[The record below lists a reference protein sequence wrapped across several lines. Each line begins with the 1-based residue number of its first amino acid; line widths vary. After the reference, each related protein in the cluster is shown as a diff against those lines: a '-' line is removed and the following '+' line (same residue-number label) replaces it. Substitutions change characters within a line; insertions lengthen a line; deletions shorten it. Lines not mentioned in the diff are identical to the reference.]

1 MYSFEGNY
9 KSKRSLVF
17 DHTQKLSTHA
27 LVQKTREERRSRENM
42 VKQERSA
49 TKIQRCI
56 RDYVERIKV
65 KRYFIELFNELSN
78 QLGDTINKSDFN
90 VEHEFEHK
98 LMKLLQCFNT
108 CYRGKS
114 PDQRHLFTVCRLLLS
129 KHGKDAQISWLTNGS
144 MDHIFTLGNSLLIN
158 IKYLSNLPSLTPSS
172 NYTLPIR
179 IFEELFNI
187 FIGTSSS
194 TKISLYS
201 KHLYF
206 SIEWICRYLSN
217 HHYFNYLAYFIDQ
230 QLPSTVGYFQDVITQ
245 SRVFELVEFFKLPK
259 ARAFINLLIAPLK
272 CASNLSGNSSQ
283 FSNPMVD
290 LYRELVFTA
299 LNDILTPAIDDHN
312 TYTIGERVVRSVGIE
327 MFKLPNIH
335 QIVINGCLTEV
346 ENKNSQLN
354 TEQRQQQPHNGTISL
369 IPSINLLH
377 LFVTVAIPGMLVKC
391 DPTTTTLS
399 STVHTAESSM
409 IQDTDEDDDDN
420 HEEAVTEEEGGD
432 ESLPVLL
439 ATESYTHYT
448 WSGSPLEAA
457 IIIRFVAWMF
467 MRCLTEPHLPIV
479 RPITNH
485 KPLQLRSGQEEELSD
500 DDDDNKIDD
509 NHNTV
514 KGMGINDQ
522 EMNMSA
528 EFTRNTNNC
537 SIISEDLSFQ
547 PITQLKKISV
557 SLSHSLPALA
567 ASALSTVENFTS
579 DLDNPDKLELIHSS
593 SYLHYCLSQVCGL
606 SRTSLIRIN
615 SIYSQHTIYL
625 RCLWKLI
632 ENTKCSD
639 KSTTINY
646 SDPNMYSLL
655 NILCSGEL
663 PSHLMELQSYLPL
676 IFTFADCLHHR
687 LLCLTD
693 SEICDI
699 SSEVNYTNS
708 DDYRHQQS
716 INNNS
721 EPSRGG
727 CGFRAD
733 ELLHVGARLRDLML
747 GLIDLSHPD
756 QVPKRTR
763 NLQTD
768 THCTESME
776 QPNYSAV
783 LRRIKQWV
791 EMTDLG
797 NSPGGDLLM
806 RNNTEWS
813 IPDLRVLLYCWCS
826 LLRQIERLVFQ
837 IYDWDRRC
845 RRQQD
850 ISLPIYLLHNPQ
862 TTTTTTM
869 TCTASTNVSSPFSS
883 PSSSITDIARV
894 TNSPRLPI
902 GTPSVSQTFWL
913 KDNLFDLLNTTESQ
927 SSWFENRGYQD
938 TLALADAP
946 FGYYSILNP
955 DRNQAVLESFS
966 LSNRQIR
973 QILLLKKVP
982 FVIPFEKRVK
992 LFKIL
997 INDDS
1002 TYNRN
1007 PFRRIYNISNQPSV
1021 PLIVR
1026 RTHLYEDGFEK
1037 LSKENVPNLHQRLKV
1052 TFLNPTGLAEVGI
1065 DGGGLSREF
1074 LTEIIRAGFDP
1085 TRGFFI
1091 YASDKTL
1098 YPNPQASAI
1107 TTNYLKHYYFLGRIL
1122 AKAIF
1127 EGVLVDLQ
1135 FAYFFLAKIVSRS
1148 GGGGVGFDYLHS
1160 LDPQLYKQLLFLK
1173 NYKGDVRDLSLDFT
1187 MVQSI
1192 FGQSETVELKPGG
1205 KHIPVT
1211 EENRVEYVHLIA
1223 NYKLNKMIYPQVRA
1237 FTAGLND
1244 VIPIDWVRLF
1254 DAEELQTLISG
1265 ADMVIDVD
1273 DLRQHTFYIGNSIN
1287 YTETLDCFWLV
1298 LKNFNESDKRS
1309 FLRFVTACSRPPMF
1323 GFRDLQPP
1331 FSIQITDEIERLPT
1345 ASTCTNLLKLPN
1357 FRNIH
1362 ILRERLLYAL
1372 NANAGFEY
1380 G

>member
-9 KSKRSLVF
+9 KSKRSLVL

-27 LVQKTREERRSRENM
+27 LVQKTREERKSRE
-42 VKQERSA
+42 
-49 TKIQRCI
+49 
-56 RDYVERIKV
+56 
-65 KRYFIELFNELSN
+65 KRYFIELLNELSK
-78 QLGDTINKSDFN
+78 QLDDIINKTGFN

-98 LMKLLQCFNT
+98 LLKLLQCFNT
-108 CYRGKS
+108 CYRNKS
-114 PDQRHLFTVCRLLLS
+114 PEQKHLFTVCRLLLS
-129 KHGKDAQISWLTNGS
+129 KHGKDAQVNWLTNGS
-144 MDHIFTLGNSLLIN
+144 VDHIFTLGNSLLIN
-158 IKYLSNLPSLTPSS
+158 VKYLTKLPSLTTSS

-179 IFEELFNI
+179 VLEELFNI
-187 FIGTSSS
+187 LIGTCSS

-201 KHLYF
+201 KQLYF
-206 SIEWICRYLSN
+206 SIEWICRHLSK
-217 HHYFNYLAYFIDQ
+217 HHYFNHLAYFMDQ
-230 QLPSTVGYFQDVITQ
+230 QLPTTTGGYLKDFTTQ
-245 SRVFELVEFFKLPK
+245 SQVFDPVEFFKLPK
-259 ARAFINLLIAPLK
+259 TRPFINLIIAPLK
-272 CASNLSGNSSQ
+272 CAFNLSDNGSP

-299 LNDILTPAIDDHN
+299 LNDILISTIDDHN
-312 TYTIGERVVRSVGIE
+312 TYIIGERVILSVGME
-327 MFKLPNIH
+327 MFKLPNLH
-335 QIVINGCLTEV
+335 QIVIHGCLTAV
-346 ENKNSQLN
+346 ENENCQLN
-354 TEQRQQQPHNGTISL
+354 TEQRPHNGTISL

-391 DPTTTTLS
+391 DSTTTTSS
-399 STVHTAESSM
+399 STVHTTESSM
-409 IQDTDEDDDDN
+409 IQDTDDDDN

-457 IIIRFVAWMF
+457 ITIRFVARILMS
-467 MRCLTEPHLPIV
+467 CLTEPHLPIV
-479 RPITNH
+479 RPITDP
-485 KPLQLRSGQEEELSD
+485 KPLQLRIGQGEELSD
-500 DDDDNKIDD
+500 DDDGVDDDNKIND
-509 NHNTV
+509 NHNRM
-514 KGMGINDQ
+514 KGVEINDQ
-522 EMNMSA
+522 EMKMSA
-528 EFTRNTNNC
+528 EFTRSTNNC
-537 SIISEDLSFQ
+537 SLISEAVLFQ
-547 PITQLKKISV
+547 PASQLTKISA

-567 ASALSTVENFTS
+567 ASSLSTLENFNS
-579 DLDNPDKLELIHSS
+579 DLDNSDKLELIRSS
-593 SYLHYCLSQVCGL
+593 SYLHYCLSQVCSL

-615 SIYSQHTIYL
+615 SIYSQYTIYL

-632 ENTKCSD
+632 ENTKCLN
-639 KSTTINY
+639 KSTLNY
-646 SDPNMYSLL
+646 SNTNMSTLF

-663 PSHLMELQSYLPL
+663 PTHLVELQSYLPL

-699 SSEVNYTNS
+699 SSEANYTNS
-708 DDYRHQQS
+708 NDYRHQQP

-733 ELLHVGARLRDLML
+733 ELLQVGARLRDLML

-756 QVPKRTR
+756 QVPKQTR
-763 NLQTD
+763 CNLQTD
-768 THCTESME
+768 THCVESME
-776 QPNYSAV
+776 QPNYGAV
-783 LRRIKQWV
+783 LRRIEQWV
-791 EMTDLG
+791 EIADLG
-797 NSPGGDLLM
+797 SSPIGDLMM
-806 RNNTEWS
+806 RNYTQWS
-813 IPDLRVLLYCWCS
+813 IPDFRLLLYCWCS
-826 LLRQIERLVFQ
+826 LLRRVERLVFQ

-850 ISLPIYLLHNPQ
+850 TSLPIYLLQNPQ
-862 TTTTTTM
+862 STTT
-869 TCTASTNVSSPFSS
+869 TASTNASSTFSS
-883 PSSSITDIARV
+883 SSSSTDIARV
-894 TNSPRLPI
+894 TNSPRLPL
-902 GTPSVSQTFWL
+902 GTPSLSQTFWL

-927 SSWFENRGYQD
+927 SSWFENHGYQN
-938 TLALADAP
+938 TLALAGAP

-955 DRNQAVLESFS
+955 DRNQVLLESFS

-973 QILLLKKVP
+973 QVLLLKKVP

-997 INDDS
+997 INDGS

-1007 PFRRIYNISNQPSV
+1007 PFRRIYNMSNQPSV
-1021 PLIVR
+1021 SLVVR

-1037 LSKENVPNLHQRLKV
+1037 LSKENAPNLRQRLKV

-1107 TTNYLKHYYFLGRIL
+1107 TLDYLKHYYFLGRIL
-1122 AKAIF
+1122 AKAIY
-1127 EGVLVDLQ
+1127 EGVLVELQ

-1192 FGQSETVELKPGG
+1192 FGQSETIELKPGG

-1265 ADMVIDVD
+1265 ADMVIDVN
-1273 DLRQHTFYIGNSIN
+1273 DLKQHTFYIGNSLN
-1287 YTETLDCFWLV
+1287 YTETLDCFWSV
-1298 LKNFNESDKRS
+1298 LHNFSESDKRS

-1323 GFRDLQPP
+1323 GFRELQPP

-1357 FRNIH
+1357 FRNIKL
-1362 ILRERLLYAL
+1362 LRERLLYAL

>member
-42 VKQERSA
+42 VKQERAA

-78 QLGDTINKSDFN
+78 QLNDTINKSDFN

-108 CYRGKS
+108 CYRCKS

-129 KHGKDAQISWLTNGS
+129 KYGKDAQISWLTNGS

-201 KHLYF
+201 KQLYF

-272 CASNLSGNSSQ
+272 CASNLSGNGSQ

-312 TYTIGERVVRSVGIE
+312 TYTIGERVVRSFGIE
-327 MFKLPNIH
+327 IFKLPNLH

-354 TEQRQQQPHNGTISL
+354 TERQRQQPHDGTISL

-409 IQDTDEDDDDN
+409 IQDTDEDDDDDDN

-514 KGMGINDQ
+514 KGVGINDQ

-528 EFTRNTNNC
+528 EFTRNTN
-537 SIISEDLSFQ
+537 IISEDLSFQ

-567 ASALSTVENFTS
+567 ASALSTVENFTR

-639 KSTTINY
+639 KSTILNY
-646 SDPNMYSLL
+646 SDSNMYSLL

-733 ELLHVGARLRDLML
+733 ELLHVGTRLRDLML

-763 NLQTD
+763 NLQTY

-776 QPNYSAV
+776 QPNYGAV

-797 NSPGGDLLM
+797 NSPSGDLLM

-850 ISLPIYLLHNPQ
+850 TGLPAYLLHNPQ
-862 TTTTTTM
+862 ITTTTTA
-869 TCTASTNVSSPFSS
+869 TCTASTNASSPFSS
-883 PSSSITDIARV
+883 PSSSITDITRV
-894 TNSPRLPI
+894 TDSPRLPI

-1007 PFRRIYNISNQPSV
+1007 PFRRIYNISNQSSV

-1107 TTNYLKHYYFLGRIL
+1107 TSNYLKHYYFLGRIL
-1122 AKAIF
+1122 AKAIY

-1187 MVQSI
+1187 VVQSI

-1273 DLRQHTFYIGNSIN
+1273 DLRQHTFYIGNSMN
-1287 YTETLDCFWLV
+1287 YTETLDCFWSV
-1298 LKNFNESDKRS
+1298 LKNFTESDKRS